1 MMLNKEEIWRLSR
14 AVHPLAIEVRRHLH
28 QYPELSFQEKETSAY
43 LTAQLEAMGCAVQT
57 GVGGYGLKVVIGGK
71 PGRTVALRGDM
82 DALPIQEETGLPYA
96 SSHPGVMHA
105 CGHDVHTATLLAT
118 ASALKQ
124 VEADLSGQVV
134 LLFQPGEEVNPG
146 GASLMIRDGA
156 LQNPMVDAIFGLHVS
171 TGETVGSMGFCAG
184 PVNAAPDEFD
194 VTIIG
199 RGGHGAAPHL
209 AVDPVMIAAQVL
221 TLLQQIVARNVSPF
235 ERAVITVGSIHGG
248 TARNV
253 IPDEVT
259 FKGTVRTASAAVR
272 DLMEERIGQL
282 VRGVCEAGGATY
294 KLHYD
299 RGYPVLVNDQEATA
313 LAREAAEAVLGPDNL
328 LTTTPTMGGEDFA
341 YFAEQVPGSFARL
354 GASAPGA
361 VNPAGVH
368 TSRLVIDEECMAV
381 GVAYYLSVVQR
392 FLGQNTSR

>member
-1 MMLNKEEIWRLSR
+1 
-14 AVHPLAIEVRRHLH
+14 
-28 QYPELSFQEKETSAY
+28 
-43 LTAQLEAMGCAVQT
+43 MGCAVQT
-57 GVGGYGLKVVIGGK
+57 GVGGCGLKVVITGGK
-71 PGRTVALRGDM
+71 PGTTVALRADM
-82 DALPIQEETGLPYA
+82 DALPIQEETCLAYA

-124 VEADLSGQVV
+124 VEAALSGQVV

-156 LQNPMVDAIFGLHVS
+156 LQNPTVDAIFGLHVS
-171 TGETVGSMGFCAG
+171 PGETVGSMGFGEG
-184 PVNAAPDEFD
+184 PINAAPDEFD

-209 AVDPVMIAAQVL
+209 AVDPVMIAAQAL

-248 TARNV
+248 VARNV

-259 FKGTVRTASAAVR
+259 FKGTVRTVSPAIR

-282 VRGVCEAGGATY
+282 IRGVCEAGGATY

-299 RGYPVLVNDQEATA
+299 RGYPVLVNDPAATA
-313 LAREAAEAVLGPDNL
+313 LAREAAAAVLGPENL
-328 LTTTPTMGGEDFA
+328 LTTTPSMGGEDFA

-361 VNPAGVH
+361 VNPAGLH

-381 GVAYYLSVVQR
+381 GVAYFLSVVQR
-392 FLGQNTSR
+392 YLEQNTVR